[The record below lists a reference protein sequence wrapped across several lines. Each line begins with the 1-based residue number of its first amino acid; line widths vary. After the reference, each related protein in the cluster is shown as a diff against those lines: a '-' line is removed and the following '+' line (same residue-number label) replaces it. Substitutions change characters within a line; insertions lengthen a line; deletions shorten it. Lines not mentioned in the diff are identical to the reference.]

1 VLNKYEIIAE
11 NKKNG
16 ETSVRALIFDWAD
29 DDIQGGFRPPEG
41 VQPQIANRI
50 AAKVGGQDHHQME
63 QANGGG
69 PGGGGGTKNSI
80 KAGGSKSNLN
90 VLKGKGKHQGGTNYS
105 VDERPA
111 KVEAVGF
118 DELMNHTLVA
128 SAAGARPGIL
138 SGRGDPVEFG
148 DLQDDDVDDED
159 QLARHRKL
167 PGGNSV
173 AGSSPAWN
181 PGSWAGAPGAN
192 NRQQQQSKREVRGG
206 KTLAE
211 VNSSNSQDQANQEA
225 QALKKLREAKAALKE
240 QPKTWYQL
248 EAEREL
254 QKSIEEAKA
263 NKAGGVAHQPG
274 GDRDHDAAGGVLG
287 GPDAKRPKV
296 GNPSLM
302 GHLAHSARATGWGQA
317 QGAGAVNGGAVN
329 GGTKMPS
336 PVMPRPP
343 APASGTSQH
352 STPAHTSAPPPPPPE
367 NGFLGKEGR
376 AHLEHHKNHDDS
388 LYDNFSL
395 KEAKEALKFIKEQ
408 NLVERFYA
416 WKKGHSNTN
425 R

>member
-1 VLNKYEIIAE
+1 M
-11 NKKNG
+11 KKAPTWG
-16 ETSVRALIFDWAD
+16 GPPPSASDQARLALLQAKKQEKEQLVVEQKKKQQQLQQRPKAASLFQQAKKTSPRIFNPFAADAQLD
-29 DDIQGGFRPPEG
+29 DDDPTEEDEATPEDPEG
-41 VQPQIANRI
+41 AGP
-50 AAKVGGQDHHQME
+50 VGQ
-63 QANGGG
+63 
-69 PGGGGGTKNSI
+69 
-80 KAGGSKSNLN
+80 N
-90 VLKGKGKHQGGTNYS
+90 VENQKQN
-105 VDERPA
+105 P
-111 KVEAVGF
+111 
-118 DELMNHTLVA
+118 
-128 SAAGARPGIL
+128 P
-138 SGRGDPVEFG
+138 P
-148 DLQDDDVDDED
+148 
-159 QLARHRKL
+159 L
-167 PGGNSV
+167 P
-173 AGSSPAWN
+173 GSSPAWN

-408 NLVERFYA
+408 NLVERPAVLILCLDEA
-416 WKKGHSNTN
+416 WWFLLPACPWT
-425 R
+425 